1 MTNLRPQ
8 FVVCRYMILYNTT
21 YSVADEVAADWL
33 RWMKL
38 FFLPAAMATELPE
51 SHKILRLLT
60 ELDNGGV
67 TYSVQLIFPTMDAY
81 QLYKEHHADNLRQR
95 VQHRFGN
102 QFVSFDTL
110 LEET

>member
-1 MTNLRPQ
+1 
-8 FVVCRYMILYNTT
+8 MILYNTT
-21 YSVADEVAADWL
+21 YSVANESATDWL

-38 FFLPAAMATELPE
+38 FFIPAALATELPVD
-51 SHKILRLLT
+51 HKILRLLT

-67 TYSVQLIFPTMDAY
+67 TYSVQLNFPTMKSYSIYQETYADA
-81 QLYKEHHADNLRQR
+81 LRQR

-110 LEET
+110 LEEV